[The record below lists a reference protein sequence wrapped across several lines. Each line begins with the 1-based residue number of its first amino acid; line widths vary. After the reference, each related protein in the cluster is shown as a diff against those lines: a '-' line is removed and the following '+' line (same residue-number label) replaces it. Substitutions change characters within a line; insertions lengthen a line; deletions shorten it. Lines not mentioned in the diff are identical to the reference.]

1 MQNSTQT
8 LIKLKT
14 HPDVYKTYPHLLFTH
29 RSLTLP
35 DSPIDM
41 HSISLI

>member
-14 HPDVYKTYPHLLFTH
+14 HPDVYKIYPHLFTH